1 MNFPHL
7 FSPLEIRG
15 KRLKNRI
22 MSSGHDTSMPTDNLV
37 NEPLV
42 AYHRARARGGAGLI
56 VMQVAGVHDSARYT
70 SHVLMA
76 TDDACIPGYRRVAE
90 ACHAEGCVVLSQIF
104 HPGREIM
111 ESADGLLAVA
121 YSASASPNERFRV
134 MPRELDQPLIDE
146 IVAGYAAA
154 ARRLHEAGLD
164 GVEVVASH
172 GYLPAQ
178 FLNPRVNRRKDG
190 YNGDLDARLRF
201 LREVLAAVRA
211 ATSEDF
217 IVGLRLSADERDPEG
232 LSESESLQ
240 AAEAVQGELDYLHIV
255 AGTSASLGGAIHIVP
270 PMAIEPA
277 YLAREASTFKARLA
291 IPLFV
296 TGRINQPQEAEAIL
310 ARGQADVCGMTRALI
325 CDPQMPNKAEAGRSD
340 DVRACIACNQAC
352 IGHFHRGYPISCI
365 QHPETGRELTYATPN
380 PPSRRKRVLVAGGG
394 PAGMKAAAVA
404 AQRGHEVVLCEAG
417 AQLGGQVNLAQLLPR
432 RAEFGGASTNLQREM
447 QLAGVEVRRNTPV
460 DRALV
465 ERERPDLVIVA
476 TGAEPYWPPF
486 ERGGE
491 LQVVD
496 AWQVLR
502 GEVRVGRSVLVTDWR
517 GDWIGPGIAEKLVR
531 EGHQVRLA
539 VNGTHC
545 GESLP
550 LYVRD
555 QLAGELH
562 RLGIPVTPY
571 ARLYGCDDTTVYMQH
586 SASGEAMLFEEV
598 DTLVLC
604 QGHQPVDRL
613 ADSLHGLA
621 EVLRIGDCLPPPH
634 RRGGD
639 LRRAQG
645 RLEHLSGAA
654 AAPSTGPGPAP
665 RMPQTQPGP
674 RRMPRPSPPDATD
687 TPRSETHFL
696 GTRIRG
702 LRKRRGLTL
711 AELAAQSELTAGYIS
726 QLERNLAYP
735 SIPALFNIARSL
747 GVTIQWFFASEAA
760 VDPADAGYVV
770 RRNTRMSV
778 HYEDG
783 IIDELLTPQP
793 SRQLEILH
801 SRFPP
806 GTYSQQSYSHE
817 GEEAGYILSGI
828 FELWVGDRHFQLRE
842 GDSFSYSS
850 QEPHR
855 YGNPGDSDTL
865 VLWVITPPT
874 F

>member
-1 MNFPHL
+1 
-7 FSPLEIRG
+7 
-15 KRLKNRI
+15 
-22 MSSGHDTSMPTDNLV
+22 
-37 NEPLV
+37 
-42 AYHRARARGGAGLI
+42 
-56 VMQVAGVHDSARYT
+56 
-70 SHVLMA
+70 MA

-178 FLNPRVNRRKDG
+178 FLNPRVNRRTDG

-277 YLAREASTFKARLA
+277 YLAREAGTFKARLA

-621 EVLRIGDCLPPPH
+621 EVLRIGDCLAPPH